1 MSRSFV
7 LYLMVMLFVSL
18 DSLGQVGE
26 IVSSVKI
33 TDADNQTVSIPYLG
47 EKNLLIFYA
56 DPGRPRQNKS
66 FRDYFKTHP
75 INSPN
80 IESYGIVNMAAAP
93 MLPNSMIRKMA
104 VKETKG
110 TDGKVYF
117 DADGVLA
124 KDWKLPDADNNFAV
138 IFINKKREIEFY
150 KAGQL
155 NTEEQN
161 KVLALIKKYE

>member
-1 MSRSFV
+1 MNRSFI
-7 LYLMVMLFVSL
+7 LYLAVILLVSL
-18 DSLGQVGE
+18 DCGAQVGKK
-26 IVSSVKI
+26 VSSVNI
-33 TDADNQTVSIPYLG
+33 TNADNQAVGIPYLG

-56 DPGRPRQNKS
+56 DPGRPRQNKT

-93 MLPNSMIRKMA
+93 MLPNSLIRKMA
-104 VKETKG
+104 VKETQG

-117 DADGVLA
+117 DANGVLA

-138 IFINKKREIEFY
+138 LFINKNREIEFY

-155 NTEEQN
+155 TTDDQN

>member
-1 MSRSFV
+1 MNRSFI
-7 LYLMVMLFVSL
+7 LYLMVILFASL
-18 DSLGQVGE
+18 DSWGQVGE
-26 IVSSVKI
+26 KVSSVNI
-33 TDADNQTVSIPYLG
+33 TNADNKIVGIPYLG

-75 INSPN
+75 IHSTN
-80 IESYGIVNMAAAP
+80 IELYGIVNMAAAP
-93 MLPNSMIRKMA
+93 MLPNSLIRKKAM
-104 VKETKG
+104 KEIQG

-117 DADGVLA
+117 DTDGVLA
-124 KDWKLPDADNNFAV
+124 KNWKLPEADNNFAV
-138 IFINKKREIEFY
+138 IFINKNREIEFY

-155 NTEEQN
+155 STEEQN

>member
-33 TDADNQTVSIPYLG
+33 TDADNQTVGIPYLG

>member
-33 TDADNQTVSIPYLG
+33 TDADNQTVGIPYLG

-104 VKETKG
+104 VKETMG

>member
-33 TDADNQTVSIPYLG
+33 TDADNQTVGIPYLG

-93 MLPNSMIRKMA
+93 MLPNSVIRKMA

>member
-1 MSRSFV
+1 MNRSFI
-7 LYLMVMLFVSL
+7 LYLAVMLFASL
-18 DSLGQVGE
+18 SSWGQVGE
-26 IVSSVKI
+26 KVSSVNI
-33 TDADNQTVSIPYLG
+33 TNAENQTVGIPYLG

-56 DPGRPRQNKS
+56 DSGRPRQNKT

-75 INSPN
+75 INSSN

-93 MLPNSMIRKMA
+93 MLPNSLIRKMA
-104 VKETKG
+104 VKETQG

-117 DADGVLA
+117 DANGTLA

-138 IFINKKREIEFY
+138 LFINKNREIEFY

-155 NTEEQN
+155 STDEQN